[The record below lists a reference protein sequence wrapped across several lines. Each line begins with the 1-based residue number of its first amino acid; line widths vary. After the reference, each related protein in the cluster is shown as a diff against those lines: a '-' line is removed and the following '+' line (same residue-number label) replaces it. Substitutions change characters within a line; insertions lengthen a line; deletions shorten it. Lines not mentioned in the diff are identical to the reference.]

1 MSDTVTDIPFDQAVA
16 VTQIRYRLHTIDVGF
31 NLRAEK
37 IKVQINPTDDPI
49 RVSYQG
55 RDGERRVM
63 EGPLSAVLRR
73 LRARGYRFRLESRA
87 VASTRERSLS

>member
-37 IKVQINPTDDPI
+37 
-49 RVSYQG
+49 
-55 RDGERRVM
+55 
-63 EGPLSAVLRR
+63 
-73 LRARGYRFRLESRA
+73 
-87 VASTRERSLS
+87 